1 MTRDQALRAFT
12 IWPAYGAF
20 EENERGSVTV
30 GKWADFTILDKD
42 IMTIPEAEILKT
54 KNVMTVVNGEIVYSS
69 K

>member
-1 MTRDQALRAFT
+1 MTREQALRAFT

-42 IMTIPEAEILKT
+42 IMTIPEAEILT
-54 KNVMTVVNGEIVYSS
+54 TRNIMTIVNGEVVYLR